1 MALPLPNLDDRT
13 YADLVEEARALIP
26 SLYPEWTNHNPTDPG
41 ITLIEL
47 FAWLTEMLIYR
58 ANRVPDQHMIT
69 FLKLLNGPDWK
80 PGTALAENIRESVVT
95 LRRRYRAVTCEDY
108 EALAKEA
115 SPAVAKVKCVPR
127 RYLGAGTEADR
138 TVSRPGHVSIIVV
151 PRLSFDNVSLFDGA
165 YTDHTAEAST
175 EGATPFLLNSAP
187 EHFLYVGLRET
198 FTGIQFRL
206 NVKGVN
212 YGLKFDYFDGLAWV
226 QLTETVHNL
235 TDYTSGWAYDGLVT
249 FVTPSNWAQTAI
261 NGATQY
267 WIRISTTTTPRRV
280 VKASR
285 IIPQFL
291 QPSTELI
298 QIVKNDLEPR
308 RLLTTRYHVVGP
320 IYAPVSAEILIAS
333 RADVPPEDLRKEVA
347 TVLVRFLDSLTGGP
361 DGNGWPFGRDIYT
374 SELYELLEGLSG
386 LDYVPDIALSSRC
399 PQDATRCV
407 AATELWH
414 EDGDLVGLGLAPHHL
429 PQAQIDPSRIVIS
442 AGFVPV
448 HVRIKVNPAGS
459 VEPLAVYRAVKS
471 AVKRFFHPLHGG
483 PDGTTTR
490 EITLASIRTLVRG
503 LPEVDDVTD
512 ISLQS
517 ESARLLR
524 DELGNVTGVRIET
537 GKLTDV
543 QVTVQLG

>member
-26 SLYPEWTNHNPTDPG
+26 TYDSSWTDHNPSDPG

-47 FAWLTEMLIYR
+47 FAWLVEMLIYR
-58 ANRVPDQHMIT
+58 ANRVPDQHLIT
-69 FLKLLNGPDWK
+69 FLKLLNGPGWRVSTDL
-80 PGTALAENIRESVVT
+80 GRDVRESVVAI
-95 LRRRYRAVTCEDY
+95 RRGYRAVTCEDY

-115 SPAVAKVKCVPR
+115 SPDVARAKCIPR
-127 RYLGAGTEADR
+127 RYLGAGTDTDR
-138 TVSRPGHVSIIVV
+138 TASRPGHISIIIV
-151 PRLSFDNVSLFDGA
+151 PHMED
-165 YTDHTAEAST
+165 
-175 EGATPFLLNSAP
+175 PAP
-187 EHFLYVGLRET
+187 QPSETLRQT
-198 FTGIQFRL
+198 
-206 NVKGVN
+206 VWN
-212 YGLKFDYFDGLAWV
+212 YLD
-226 QLTETVHNL
+226 
-235 TDYTSGWAYDGLVT
+235 
-249 FVTPSNWAQTAI
+249 
-261 NGATQY
+261 
-267 WIRISTTTTPRRV
+267 PRRV
-280 VKASR
+280 
-285 IIPQFL
+285 
-291 QPSTELI
+291 
-298 QIVKNDLEPR
+298 
-308 RLLTTRYHVVGP
+308 LTTRHHIVGP
-320 IYAPVSAEILIAS
+320 VFVPVGAEVLIA
-333 RADVPPEDLRKEVA
+333 RRPDVPAKNLRDQVVMA
-347 TVLVRFLDSLTGGP
+347 LGDFLHPLKGGQ

-442 AGFVPV
+442 ARFVPV

-459 VEPLAVYRAVKS
+459 VEPLAVCRAVKS
-471 AVKRFFHPLHGG
+471 AVMRFFHPLHGG
-483 PDGTTTR
+483 PDGTTAR

-517 ESARLLR
+517 ETARLLR

-537 GKLTDV
+537 GELTDM